1 MMISQDCQ
9 CNETNELFSNNRR
22 LISRLSNTLRR
33 IWYRIKRS
41 ANRYKQWENMK
52 HNHRLLL
59 TMEDRM
65 LSDIGLS
72 RADAVRI
79 SNAHTF
85 WKFVFQPE
93 SDDMEDQGRNG

>member
-1 MMISQDCQ
+1 MTTFQDCQ
-9 CNETNELFSNNRR
+9 CNETNDHFSN
-22 LISRLSNTLRR
+22 TFQR
-33 IWYRIKRS
+33 IWCLIKRT
-41 ANRYKQWENMK
+41 ATRVKQWEEMK

-85 WKFVFQPE
+85 WKFVFGPE
-93 SDDMEDQGRNG
+93 SNDMEDRGRNN

>member
-9 CNETNELFSNNRR
+9 CNETNDGFSTF
-22 LISRLSNTLRR
+22 LQR
-33 IWYRIKRS
+33 IWYLVKRTGK
-41 ANRYKQWENMK
+41 RYKQWNEMK

-65 LSDIGLS
+65 LNDIGLS

-85 WKFVFQPE
+85 WKFLFQAE
-93 SDDMEDQGRNG
+93 SGYKDQG

>member
-9 CNETNELFSNNRR
+9 CKETNHGFLNFFQ
-22 LISRLSNTLRR
+22 R
-33 IWYRIKRS
+33 IWHLVKRTGK
-41 ANRYKQWENMK
+41 RYNQWNEMK
-52 HNHRLLL
+52 HNQLLLL

-65 LSDIGLS
+65 LKDIGLS

-79 SNAHTF
+79 SRAHTF

-93 SDDMEDQGRNG
+93 SDVKDRGRNS

>member
-1 MMISQDCQ
+1 MTILQDCK
-9 CNETNELFSNNRR
+9 CNETNYQF
-22 LISRLSNTLRR
+22 SNTLRR
-33 IWYRIKRS
+33 IWCLIKRS
-41 ANRYKQWENMK
+41 ANRYKQWDRMK

-59 TMEDRM
+59 AMEDRM

-85 WKFVFQPE
+85 WKFMFQPE
-93 SDDMEDQGRNG
+93 SNDMEDRSGLQ

>member
-1 MMISQDCQ
+1 MTIIQDCQ
-9 CNETNELFSNNRR
+9 CNETNDLFS
-22 LISRLSNTLRR
+22 STLQRV
-33 IWYRIKRS
+33 WCLIKRS
-41 ANRYKQWENMK
+41 AIRYKQWKEMK
-52 HNHRLLL
+52 HNHRMLL
-59 TMEDRM
+59 TMEDRL

-93 SDDMEDQGRNG
+93 SNDMKDQGRNNQGDEI